1 MSDNTSPQPTQSD
14 LQRSYGSNWTT
25 ANMSTLSDWI
35 TIAAHNIQI
44 LTYAVKHYQT
54 IIQTNIVVGLV
65 LSTAAGTISTS
76 QFTTSFDATTS
87 MVLNGIFTFM
97 TFTTAIVTGYI
108 KMYHVQELL
117 EECIRLK
124 QEWVVFGSAI
134 ASELQLP
141 TELRHDALYVITKNK
156 NKYLDL
162 LKGRPDVPD
171 WCLAKA
177 KKELEGM
184 ASTVNLDATNLAH
197 TIMDIAKQE
206 MTAIAAKLDGAS
218 QTSFMPIVNKN
229 ISQSKVQLK
238 RDEPPDTLV
247 LTMTKP
253 LAAPTAALPVTTLP
267 VATLPVTT
275 LQTKPTITTT
285 GMNTVTSVNPIAMSA
300 LNKLVKDAK

>member
-1 MSDNTSPQPTQSD
+1 MSDSTSPQPTQTD

-76 QFTTSFDATTS
+76 QFTTTFDSTTS
-87 MVLNGIFTFM
+87 MVLNGVFTFM

-108 KMYHVQELL
+108 KIYHVQELL

-171 WCLAKA
+171 WCVAKA

-184 ASTVNLDATNLAH
+184 AATVNLDATNLAH

-218 QTSFMPIVNKN
+218 QTSFMPLVNKMTM
-229 ISQSKVQLK
+229 QSKVQLK
-238 RDEPPDTLV
+238 RDESPDSLV

-253 LAAPTAALPVTTLP
+253 ATVSVP
-267 VATLPVTT
+267 VAPVVS
-275 LQTKPTITTT
+275 QPKPTITTT
-285 GMNTVTSVNPIAMSA
+285 GMNTVTSVNPIGIAA
-300 LNKLVKDAK
+300 INKLVKDAK

>member
-35 TIAAHNIQI
+35 TIAAHNIEI
-44 LTYAVKHYQT
+44 LTHAVKHYQR

-76 QFTTSFDATTS
+76 QFTTTFDSTTS
-87 MVLNGIFTFM
+87 MVLNGVFTFM

-108 KMYHVQELL
+108 KIYHVQEQL

-171 WCLAKA
+171 WCVAKA

-206 MTAIAAKLDGAS
+206 MAAIAAKLDGAS
-218 QTSFMPIVNKN
+218 QTSFMPMTNK
-229 ISQSKVQLK
+229 ITSQSKVQLN
-238 RDEPPDTLV
+238 RDEPPESLV
-247 LTMTKP
+247 LTMGKPTPLSIPSNKSTDVAVSINP
-253 LAAPTAALPVTTLP
+253 LA
-267 VATLPVTT
+267 
-275 LQTKPTITTT
+275 
-285 GMNTVTSVNPIAMSA
+285 TSGT
-300 LNKLVKDAK
+300 NKLILTKDAK